1 MVYIYEY
8 IWLDHKNGYRTKTKV
23 TENHIF
29 LQHNPGFWNF
39 DGSSTEQADGHDS
52 EVYIKPVRMC
62 RDPFRKDMDN
72 AFLVLCDNWLP
83 SGEPHPDNTRE
94 KARKIFE
101 NEKVKNEET
110 MFGIEQE
117 FFFTNGKTP
126 LGMKRISRADMAVN
140 TCVGESGPQ
149 GPYYC
154 GVGAGRVFGRKVA
167 EEILRNALY

>member
-23 TENHIF
+23 AESHIF

-72 AFLVLCDNWLP
+72 AFLVL
-83 SGEPHPDNTRE
+83 
-94 KARKIFE
+94 A
-101 NEKVKNEET
+101 
-110 MFGIEQE
+110 FGGD
-117 FFFTNGKTP
+117 FTASNGTFTIQFP
-126 LGMKRISRADMAVN
+126 
-140 TCVGESGPQ
+140 T
-149 GPYYC
+149 
-154 GVGAGRVFGRKVA
+154 AGGGS
-167 EEILRNALY
+167 ELLRLT